1 MIGND
6 IIDLQKASID
16 SNWRR
21 KGFLQKIF
29 TEQEQQ
35 MILTASEPSLI
46 VWLLWS
52 MKESAYKIHSRLTQ
66 WNAFAPTKICC
77 TALILKDG
85 IASGTV
91 LCKKAT
97 YFTQSSLSSD
107 FIHTIASQNFPIEQ
121 LKIHISNYDPEDRT
135 YKNTMPSTVS
145 HHGRYLALAYL

>member
-21 KGFLQKIF
+21 KGFLQKIY

-35 MILTASEPSLI
+35 IILTAADPSLM

-77 TALILKDG
+77 ISLTLKTG
-85 IASGTV
+85 IAYGTV
-91 LCKKAT
+91 LCKKST
-97 YFTQSSLSSD
+97 YFTQSSLSED

-121 LKIHISNYDPEDRT
+121 LRINISSYNPQDRS